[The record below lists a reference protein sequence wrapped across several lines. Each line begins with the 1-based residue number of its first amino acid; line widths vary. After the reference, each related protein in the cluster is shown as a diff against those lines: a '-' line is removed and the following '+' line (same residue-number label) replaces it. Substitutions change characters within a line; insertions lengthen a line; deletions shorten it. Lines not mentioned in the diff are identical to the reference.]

1 MSKTTAAP
9 PGADTTTAQGAGPLS
24 VRLARGAYRKAWRHR
39 RHLAPLYS
47 AAALA
52 AYGQALVLAPHGG
65 VGAAAADLALPAA
78 VAGLRAWRKKKPYT
92 AKAARFLHAHRALPT
107 PPERPMRRGELLR
120 TSAAAVAAGALVTA
134 MPLMHTGPF
143 QAPIAGWLWYV
154 WLPLTAAPWWYR
166 RRIRPATEQPEG
178 DVTVQA
184 ARWAAKIGS
193 SRGALPGSVLAN
205 VRELEV
211 QGAWAADIILDS
223 ERHTTADARMSTGR
237 IAGALGVPI
246 ASVAVD
252 APLDGSNDK
261 ATLLVYETNPLIEVP
276 HCPVETA
283 LDTTTGIAV
292 LGPHIDGSPALYQMW
307 RPGWGAVHDHISGAT
322 GSGKSGVVT
331 SLFAIERWAKGL
343 ICSWGGDPQ
352 FGKSFGYWCDYLDY
366 FAPGVDECLAMLMAA
381 DAELDRRSKASAFA
395 TWTDADGD
403 LMYGETDFVPTVEE
417 PLLVITIDEW
427 QDVWGAYPQAIDI
440 AVRIAILGRKCG
452 IKLRLLTHLPTLD
465 SVGSP
470 KLRQPLTSGN
480 IIALRTTEKSAGHVI
495 NLPADPNDLP
505 TTWPGMPGSTTTGI
519 GFLKSVEAR
528 AAVFRGW
535 RPEKKETATRWAKG
549 GQPGTLGEESR
560 AVCGTAYTEWRERLA
575 ARRRGE
581 EPPVPGVDIPFD
593 GAGDKADTAPAAQAG
608 GTAAKVG
615 LVKPADRIP
624 AQASSASAAEF
635 ANLVSAA
642 NAPARG
648 DKKRAIL
655 AYLDERGEC
664 TSGVIAAH
672 LGVSPSTVSQ
682 TLRKAA
688 DKGEALDL
696 GHGKWGSAQ
705 LAAAS

>member
-1 MSKTTAAP
+1 MRTTDP
-9 PGADTTTAQGAGPLS
+9 TPSGADTAPTTAPTGTGPLS
-24 VRLARGAYRKAWRHR
+24 ARLARGAYRRAWRHR

-52 AYGQALVLAPHGG
+52 AYGQAITLAPHGG
-65 VGAAAADLALPAA
+65 IGALAADLALPAG

-92 AKAARFLHAHRALPT
+92 NRAARFLHTHRALPT
-107 PPERPMRRGELLR
+107 PPDRPMRRGELLR
-120 TSAAAVAAGALVTA
+120 TSAATAAAGALVTA
-134 MPLMHTGPF
+134 MPLLGTGPF
-143 QAPIAGWLWYV
+143 EAPIAGWLWFA
-154 WLPLTAAPWWYR
+154 WLPATAGPWWWR
-166 RRIRPATEQPEG
+166 RRIRANPGRPEA
-178 DVTVQA
+178 QEARA

-211 QGAWAADIILDS
+211 DGAWAADIILDA
-223 ERHTTADARMSTGR
+223 ERHTTADARMMTGR

-252 APLDGSNDK
+252 APADGTNDK

-283 LDTTTGIAV
+283 LDTTIGIAV

-331 SLFAIERWAKGL
+331 SLFAIERHADGL

-366 FAPGVDECLAMLMAA
+366 FAPGVDECLAMLLAA

-403 LMYGETDFVPTVEE
+403 LMYGETDFVPTPEE

-427 QDVWGAYPQAIDI
+427 QDVWGAYPEAIDI
-440 AVRIAILGRKCG
+440 AVRLAILGRKCG
-452 IKLRLLTHLPTLD
+452 IKLRLITHLPTLD

-519 GFLKSVEAR
+519 GFIKSVEAR

-549 GQPGTLGEESR
+549 GRPGTLGEESR
-560 AVCGTAYTEWRERLA
+560 AVCGSAYTDWRERLA

-581 EPPVPGVDIPFD
+581 TPQVPGVDIPFD
-593 GAGDKADTAPAAQAG
+593 GEGKDENTGAAPQSAKAGTKVRPAE
-608 GTAAKVG
+608 
-615 LVKPADRIP
+615 RIP
-624 AQASSASAAEF
+624 AQTTSASAAEF
-635 ANLVSAA
+635 ANLVTAA

-648 DKKRAIL
+648 EKKRAIL

-672 LGVSPSTVSQ
+672 LAISPSTVSQ

-688 DKGEALDL
+688 EKGEALDL
-696 GHGKWGSAQ
+696 GHGKWGSAR